1 MIRIAPAAVVGIVP
15 LIAPARMVG
24 TVAMKA
30 TRRCGEDITFVACIT
45 ILSLPHTLVLPR
57 FKKSF
62 SPYDTNEP
70 MPMPDARIGEH
81 NNEPMPNIGDK
92 ESAPRGGNK
101 TQVTPRI
108 LHRLLHIL
116 AVTLAIITWF
126 ALISYGLFIMKW
138 TPIKTYSAL
147 EDGSIVCPANTLYSH
162 TNATNAYCISTTG
175 WHKIGTSDPECAEF
189 DQQGYSYVIPFTSF
203 YDFCDSSS
211 RYTDSEMSGV
221 PFVNYS
227 CVNCTVL
234 AHYRPGSVVCHP
246 CICRPA
252 DEAHAL
258 EENLF
263 PTSLRLVAIVA
274 VALLGTMNFI
284 YYFAVAISGNYSN
297 GRSEFLSTGVLESV
311 SLALLASEAFK
322 PLEEFT
328 LYPESGSYTLNAFVA
343 ADPSLLEPNWGLI
356 SFLIMV
362 TPENT
367 MSALFCFSRRAQD
380 DAKTHHNW
388 TWGVDTRCGGI
399 AASIV
404 ILLLFI
410 AVIAEYNFSFIRTP
424 KGTECS
430 ESGIYE
436 LTPVML
442 GVCGV
447 GFFLFSLLAC
457 VAICYGF
464 CGCNTDVSARLIP
477 RLVTLGLLFAIDI
490 PEFVSAI
497 LYSGARTVAA
507 WAIAI
512 TSALISLYLGAT
524 LPTEACMNNFE

>member
-1 MIRIAPAAVVGIVP
+1 
-15 LIAPARMVG
+15 MVG

-62 SPYDTNEP
+62 SRYDTNEP

-81 NNEPMPNIGDK
+81 NNEPMPNIRDK

-126 ALISYGLFIMKW
+126 ALVSYCLFIMKW

-175 WHKIGTSDPECAEF
+175 WHNIGKALQSERTLPDPECAEF
-189 DQQGYSYVIPFTSF
+189 DQQGYSYNRIVTSF
-203 YDFCDSSS
+203 YDYCDSSS

-221 PFVNYS
+221 PFVNYT
-227 CVNCTVL
+227 CVNCTVY
-234 AHYRPGSVVCHP
+234 AFYRPGSVVCHP

-252 DEAHAL
+252 DEALGL

-263 PTSLRLVAIVA
+263 PTNLRLVALVA
-274 VALLGTMNFI
+274 VALLGTVNI
-284 YYFAVAISGNYSN
+284 VYYFAVAISGNYSN

-311 SLALLASEAFK
+311 SLALLASEAFS
-322 PLEEFT
+322 PPQEFT
-328 LYPESGSYTLNAFVA
+328 LYPESGWYNLNAFVA
-343 ADPSLLEPNWGLI
+343 ADPSLLEPNWSML

-380 DAKTHHNW
+380 DVKAQTHHNW
-388 TWGVDTRCGGI
+388 TWGADSRGGGI
-399 AASIV
+399 ASSIA
-404 ILLLFI
+404 ISLLFV
-410 AVIAEYNFSFIRTP
+410 AVMAEIVFSFVLTQ

-430 ESGIYE
+430 ESGTYG

-442 GVCGV
+442 GVAGS
-447 GFFLFSLLAC
+447 GFMFFGLLSC
-457 VAICYGF
+457 VAIGF
-464 CGCNTDVSARLIP
+464 GCCGPMNVSARLIP